1 MDLLGTTLNQRFRL
15 DLEIGRGGFG
25 VVYRATDLHLGREV
39 AVKVLFS
46 QLASNDSVQR
56 FLREAQVSSQLQ
68 DQHIITTF
76 DFGIYDGG
84 VIYIV
89 TELLKGLPL
98 DALFA
103 KVNLSLAQVC
113 NLMSQV
119 SQGLASAHALGVI
132 HRDIKPANLF
142 VEWRNQPLA
151 KVIDFG
157 IAKALQTSQEGEED
171 QLQTKTKALFG
182 TPHYMSP
189 EQVKSTKNVSFA
201 SDVYS
206 LGIVFY
212 ELVMGELPFNDEEA
226 IQIMIKHLQEPL
238 PALPSQAPTRH
249 PEVETALWQRATQLM
264 QAMLKKHEHTRLSD
278 WSQIVREFS
287 SLHDELKYKHQD
299 AYQLELAEI
308 EDLITGKAT
317 SYTNNGNSLSLPK
330 LETKAGILTSRSTAA
345 GAPRVSQAL
354 PQGEQ
359 VSALGDTLDSAE
371 SLQAPIIEQA
381 DQVSD
386 PTLDWEDSVVNK
398 LRPNASQQEQTESKQ
413 ATASTDHTLGTV
425 AQALNPAQNQHGTA
439 ASISLSKE
447 TITPVPD
454 ELNQGEQ
461 PLSIVASQIQADF
474 APKQGFDEISGQPK
488 ARPYPTMFPQD
499 LDDDD
504 EYFDGYSKPQEQK
517 TKSPFI
523 FFLVGCLLM
532 GGAWFL
538 LGQTQSSQ
546 TQSKQLLTSK
556 ETKTRVEQKQ
566 QANPQDSVLADQ
578 TTQIDSKESNSVS
591 DKVSLNEVHSPIKS
605 KQEDLSQE
613 KEKKVEA
620 GKGEDKQQDE
630 VAKSIPSKVRV
641 YFKAQSSYSV
651 GESLRLRAK
660 IWDQNNK
667 VMKGS
672 VRYQVRPKKVARV
685 RGNKLYIKAK
695 GHAKIRA
702 CSKDQVKICSPY
714 KKIYAIDPF

>member
-157 IAKALQTSQEGEED
+157 IAKALQTSQEGEAD

-264 QAMLKKHEHTRLSD
+264 QAMLKKNEQTRLSD
-278 WSQIVREFS
+278 WSQIVKEFS

-308 EDLITGKAT
+308 EDLITGKAI

-330 LETKAGILTSRSTAA
+330 LDTKAGILTSRSTAA

-359 VSALGDTLDSAE
+359 ISALGDTLDSAE
-371 SLQAPIIEQA
+371 SLPAPIIESA
-381 DQVSD
+381 HQVSD

-398 LRPNASQQEQTESKQ
+398 LRPNADQQEQTESKQ
-413 ATASTDHTLGTV
+413 TSVSSDHTLGTV

-439 ASISLSKE
+439 APISLSKE
-447 TITPVPD
+447 TITPIPN
-454 ELNQGEQ
+454 ELSQGDH

-474 APKQGFDEISGQPK
+474 APKQGFDEISGQPQ

-499 LDDDD
+499 LDDDESYD
-504 EYFDGYSKPQEQK
+504 SYSKSQEK
-517 TKSPFI
+517 KAKSPFI

-538 LGQTQSSQ
+538 LGQTQSPQ
-546 TQSKQLLTSK
+546 TQSKQILIPK
-556 ETKTRVEQKQ
+556 ETKARIEQKQ
-566 QANPQDSVLADQ
+566 QPDLQNAVLADKTIQ
-578 TTQIDSKESNSVS
+578 STPKKSNSVS
-591 DKVSLNEVHSPIKS
+591 DKVSLNEGHNPIKPR
-605 KQEDLSQE
+605 QDVVNQD
-613 KEKKVEA
+613 KEKKIEIGQA
-620 GKGEDKQQDE
+620 EDKQQDE
-630 VAKSIPSKVRV
+630 VAKSIPSKIRV

-660 IWDQNNK
+660 VWDQNNK
-667 VMKGS
+667 VMKS
-672 VRYQVRPKKVARV
+672 PVRYQVRPTKVARV

-702 CSKDQVKICSPY
+702 CSKDQAKICSPY
-714 KKIYAIDPF
+714 KKMYVIDPF